1 MANLI
6 YHDFS
11 RLTNCSEIKMMF
23 NEVLRKVGENTGLV
37 LLVGD
42 KETNSLILKKMKE
55 HLHSAI
61 LINLGHSLSQKLLHN
76 QIEITQNPQN
86 FFADLLKN
94 IDEKFILLD
103 NTDILFDSN
112 LKFDP
117 LSIFK
122 KIASQKNLIAVWNGT
137 YCQDQLTFAKQG
149 HSEYRYFNIYNNEI
163 FIILSQEISL

>member
-1 MANLI
+1 MLF
-6 YHDFS
+6 D
-11 RLTNCSEIKMMF
+11 
-23 NEVLRKVGENTGLV
+23 EVLHKIQEHPTLV
-37 LLVGD
+37 LLVGN
-42 KETNSLILKKMKE
+42 KETNSLILKKIKE

-76 QIEITQNPQN
+76 QIEITQNTQN

-103 NTDILFDSN
+103 NTDMLFDSN

-137 YCQDQLTFAKQG
+137 YDQDQLTFAKQG
-149 HSEYRYFNIYNNEI
+149 HSEYRHFTIHNNEVL
-163 FIILSQEISL
+163 IILSKEISL